1 MNTSLLLLRLHKILK
16 ALQNPITLGALLK
29 NRTLAASEHNKV
41 LKLPLSTIV
50 DVGANKGQFSLAM
63 RSQSNARIYA
73 FEPLSKAAETCRRN
87 FADDNN
93 FVLFEAAIGDSLGS
107 QVIHVSASSDSSSL
121 LSIGAA
127 QIDNF
132 PGTHEV
138 AQEMVKVGPLSH
150 FIAHD
155 ELEKCC
161 LLKLDVQ
168 GFELQ
173 ALKGCSDYFDK
184 IQYVYCECSFVE
196 LYEGQALIS
205 EVVSYLNQHS
215 FGLTGV
221 YNLQTAKDGS
231 CLQADFL
238 FSKPGK

>member
-1 MNTSLLLLRLHKILK
+1 MNLSLFSLRSRKILK
-16 ALQNPITLGALLK
+16 ALQSPVALRALLRNK
-29 NRTLAASEHNKV
+29 TLAASEHAAV
-41 LKLPLSTIV
+41 LRLPLSTIV

-63 RSQSNARIYA
+63 RSQSNASIYA
-73 FEPLSKAAETCRRN
+73 FEPLSKAAEICRKN
-87 FADDNN
+87 FANDNN

-107 QVIHVSASSDSSSL
+107 QMIHVSASDDSSSL
-121 LSIGAA
+121 LSIGTA
-127 QIDNF
+127 QTDNF
-132 PGTHEV
+132 PGTYEV
-138 AQEMVKVGPLSH
+138 GQEMVTVGPLSH
-150 FIAHD
+150 FITH
-155 ELEKCC
+155 EKLDKRC

-184 IQYVYCECSFVE
+184 FHYVYCECSFVE

-205 EVVSYLNQHS
+205 EVVSYLKQH
-215 FGLTGV
+215 FFDLTGV

-238 FSKPGK
+238 FSKAL